1 MSGPPKRRGET
12 FRFVIN
18 SRAEGEFEGYVTINN
33 WDGQP
38 MEIFLASAKQ
48 GSFVHG
54 MMDTVAIL
62 VSRSLQAGVPL
73 DNVCWSLMGLRFEPR
88 GETDD
93 PEIPEVSSLCD
104 YIGRKLASYLPE
116 EDRKKLEQRTRKEEV
131 IV

>member
-1 MSGPPKRRGET
+1 MNGPSKRKGET
-12 FRFVIN
+12 FKFAITSN
-18 SRAEGEFEGYVTINN
+18 AEGEFEGYVTINE

-88 GETDD
+88 GATDD

-104 YIGRKLASYLPE
+104 YVGRRLAMHLPE
-116 EDRKKLEQRTRKEEV
+116 EDRRKLENRIQKETV
-131 IV
+131 